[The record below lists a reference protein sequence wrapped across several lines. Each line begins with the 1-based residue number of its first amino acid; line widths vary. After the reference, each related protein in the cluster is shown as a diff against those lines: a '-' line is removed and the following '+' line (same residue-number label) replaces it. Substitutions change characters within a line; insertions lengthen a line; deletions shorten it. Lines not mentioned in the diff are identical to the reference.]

1 MVPSE
6 RDNWR
11 RNVRAAAPPSGC
23 NDLRVK
29 HHRTTAYCLSMISA
43 LTLGACPHWRLS
55 AKETRRK
62 TGSQALRVM
71 L

>member
-1 MVPSE
+1 
-6 RDNWR
+6 
-11 RNVRAAAPPSGC
+11 
-23 NDLRVK
+23 
-29 HHRTTAYCLSMISA
+29 MISA

-62 TGSQALRVM
+62 TRGKTGSQALPVM